1 MTLQSFSWFNS
12 KGFLQGIFWMIMVCV
27 ISNLNDILIKH
38 LGSRLS
44 GIEVAFFRF
53 LFSTLW
59 LLPFMLAR
67 GKGSFQTK
75 YPKVHFVRSLL
86 LVLAVAPWCYGVASL
101 PLTLATTLAFTTPL
115 FVLPLAKIF
124 LKEQV
129 GWQRCAATLVGFI
142 GILVSVNFTGA
153 SFNPM
158 ALALITSTVMFASL
172 DIINKKLLTDDESL
186 LSMLFFSALGTAIL
200 GFIPALLT
208 WETPTMQELGFLAL
222 LGGGGSLILFCLLK
236 AYGATEVA
244 PLQPFKYFELV
255 LSAIFGFIIFQE
267 FPTTSTLLGAAI
279 IIPATLYIAFYE
291 TRKQKKQGRLVVE
304 SGELQQVA

>member
-1 MTLQSFSWFNS
+1 MTLQTTSWFNS
-12 KGFLQGIFWMIMVCV
+12 KGFLQGIFWMIIVCI
-27 ISNLNDILIKH
+27 ISNMNDVLIKCV
-38 LGSRLS
+38 GGRLP
-44 GIEVAFFRF
+44 GFEVAFFRF

-67 GKGSFQTK
+67 GKGSFRTK
-75 YPKVHFVRSLL
+75 YPRVHFVRSLL

-124 LKEQV
+124 LKEHV
-129 GWQRCAATLVGFI
+129 GWQRCAATIVGFV
-142 GILVSVNFTGA
+142 GILVSVNFSGA

-158 ALALITSTVMFASL
+158 ALALIASTVMFASL
-172 DIINKKLLTDDESL
+172 DIINKKLLTEDESL
-186 LSMLFFSALGTAIL
+186 LSMLFFSALGTAVL
-200 GFIPALLT
+200 GFIPAVLT
-208 WETPTMQELGFLAL
+208 WETPTFQEIGFLAL

-244 PLQPFKYFELV
+244 PLQPFKYFELL
-255 LSAIFGFIIFQE
+255 LSAVFGFVIFQE

-279 IIPATLYIAFYE
+279 IIPATLYIVFYE
-291 TRKQKKQGRLVVE
+291 TRQQKKKEKLMVE
-304 SGELQQVA
+304 LGMEQAA